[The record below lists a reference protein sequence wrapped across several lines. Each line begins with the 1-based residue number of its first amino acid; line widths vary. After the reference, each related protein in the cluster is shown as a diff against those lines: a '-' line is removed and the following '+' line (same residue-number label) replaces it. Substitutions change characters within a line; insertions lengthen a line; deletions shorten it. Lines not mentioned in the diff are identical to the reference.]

1 MRCWFS
7 TVGRPLIQRANP
19 TSDQNLD
26 QRSAEKIDETFDQKT
41 DQRSIQPSDHRSDL
55 KNDQTSKQTF
65 RSDII
70 NNRIKDLIES

>member
-1 MRCWFS
+1 MRWWFS

-19 TSDQNLD
+19 TSDQNSD
-26 QRSAEKIDETFDQKT
+26 QRSAETFDQKT